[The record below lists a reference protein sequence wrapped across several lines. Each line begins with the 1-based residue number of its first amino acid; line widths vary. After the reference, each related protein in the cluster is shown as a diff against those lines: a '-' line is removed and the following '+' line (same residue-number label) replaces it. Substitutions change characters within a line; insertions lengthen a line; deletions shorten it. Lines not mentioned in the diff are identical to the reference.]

1 MPKVPIAE
9 LNHPRPCIA
18 LSSAYSATETL
29 LSTVTIAR
37 HTQLVW
43 SLYFR
48 CILCSDCGPTAA
60 YVLCLKLSNISSSRI
75 LTIHFTGVTAR
86 GGGGRY
92 VQWLELGPQQSSSI
106 LFTLS
111 SERELPQSRACWWI
125 GNEEFQTIRAEP
137 NGTPYRPVVL
147 SVVLV
152 QFSFTEFVS
161 RELLPSI
168 SPKCRYK
175 LNNRPYS
182 TACFPLPAMRIAHI

>member
-60 YVLCLKLSNISSSRI
+60 YVLCLNYPTLAAAVYLQSTSPEWRRAAAVA
-75 LTIHFTGVTAR
+75 VTCS
-86 GGGGRY
+86 GWSWG
-92 VQWLELGPQQSSSI
+92 
-106 LFTLS
+106 
-111 SERELPQSRACWWI
+111 
-125 GNEEFQTIRAEP
+125 
-137 NGTPYRPVVL
+137 
-147 SVVLV
+147 
-152 QFSFTEFVS
+152 
-161 RELLPSI
+161 
-168 SPKCRYK
+168 
-175 LNNRPYS
+175 LNNPAAYYLLSAQSASCRRVELAGGLATKSFKPYAQNRMERLTDRS
-182 TACFPLPAMRIAHI
+182 CFPSYLYNFLSRNSYRASFCHPYLQSAVIN